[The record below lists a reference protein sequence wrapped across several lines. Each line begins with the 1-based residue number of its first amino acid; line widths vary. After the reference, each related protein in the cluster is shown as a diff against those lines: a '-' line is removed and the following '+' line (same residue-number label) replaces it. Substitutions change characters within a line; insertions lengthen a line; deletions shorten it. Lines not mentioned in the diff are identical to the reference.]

1 MKCPFC
7 SSLETRVI
15 DSRLT
20 NGGEQIKRR
29 RECTTCKERFS
40 TFETVDISLPKIVKG
55 NGSREP
61 FDEKKLRSGVSKAL
75 EKRPVPTELVEA
87 SILQIKKYLIA
98 SGEPEISS
106 RDIGEWV
113 MNELKKLD
121 KVAYIRFASVYR
133 SFKDIQEFKDVIDGL
148 EHSPTH
154 QELSR
159 QLSLIDD
166 IPPQLKKGR
175 KHKV

>member
-20 NGGEQIKRR
+20 AEGEQIKRR
-29 RECTTCKERFS
+29 RECSQCKERFS
-40 TFETVDISLPKIVKG
+40 TFETVDLTLPKIVKSDH
-55 NGSREP
+55 SREA
-61 FDEKKLRSGVSKAL
+61 FNEKKLRSGFSKAL
-75 EKRPVPTELVEA
+75 EKRPVETELVEA
-87 SILQIKKYLIA
+87 SILQIKKHL
-98 SGEPEISS
+98 ISS
-106 RDIGEWV
+106 GQAEVPSRKLGEWV
-113 MNELKKLD
+113 MDELKKLD

-133 SFKDIQEFKDVIDGL
+133 DFKDIQEFKDVIEGL
-148 EHSPTH
+148 EHSPTP

-166 IPPQLKKGR
+166 LTPQLKKDR
-175 KHKV
+175 KA